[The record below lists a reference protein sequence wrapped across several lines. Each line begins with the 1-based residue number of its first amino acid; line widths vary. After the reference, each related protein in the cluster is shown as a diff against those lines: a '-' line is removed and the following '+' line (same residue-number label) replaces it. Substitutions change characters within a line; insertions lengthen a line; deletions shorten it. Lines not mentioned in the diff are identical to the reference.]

1 MSRTRTGT
9 SSAFTFAMGVME
21 RWPTAVPAATRLS
34 YLQTTT
40 ERWMCWSMATRV
52 KSVLRLSKR
61 KCERCRT
68 EVARGNKV
76 VQPEPNDTIRRRRT
90 GRPRE
95 LKNDVYTNTN
105 CENDSS
111 IRPTICRVLAR
122 PRMLPAFHLLPL
134 TQLALPQNMTPARS
148 GIGLSCTDA
157 ATPLTNLSIKIHFLG
172 SLHFSRTQEVHPLWV
187 REIS

>member
-1 MSRTRTGT
+1 MGERVGDSTFFTDRFAPQMSRTRTGT

-21 RWPTAVPAATRLS
+21 RWPTAVPAATRIS

-122 PRMLPAFHLLPL
+122 PRMLPAFHLLPR
-134 TQLALPQNMTPARS
+134 LPNPARPAAEYDARAF
-148 GIGLSCTDA
+148 GHRLNCTAQAPDK
-157 ATPLTNLSIKIHFLG
+157 TSVTKF
-172 SLHFSRTQEVHPLWV
+172 Q
-187 REIS
+187 